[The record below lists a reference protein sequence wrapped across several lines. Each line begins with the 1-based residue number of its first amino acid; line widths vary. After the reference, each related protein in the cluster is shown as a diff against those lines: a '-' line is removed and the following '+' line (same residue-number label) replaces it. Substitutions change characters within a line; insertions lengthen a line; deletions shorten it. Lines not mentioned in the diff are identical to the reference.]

1 MAKEEPNKRK
11 LTEEEI
17 NDRLETYVN
26 YAYVKVTPHV
36 TTSERGIELKIEEF
50 GRPFGGDEIE
60 LKRLRYATAGF
71 NPVMMRFL
79 LDLLQQINQETM
91 QNAFDY
97 VLKCIKLS
105 PNYNGDIPQIYYLEK
120 PITSGQAID
129 NSSPIYQFA
138 VKELSH
144 RLEQLGIPHAI
155 DLSFSPSE
163 KNDRE
168 PEIQAEIQAE
178 IQPESQFESQP
189 ESQKTFTFS
198 KKERVKKIHAY
209 LVETGVIKPCDY
221 EDFFVW
227 VKNGHFPTD
236 IIQAKNKV
244 KFYYA
249 LEQISSLIID
259 EVKNWKKSVL
269 TDGQWNTLSSSKSSN
284 QPHIAKQWLRKFP

>member
-50 GRPFGGDEIE
+50 GRPFGGDEDE
-60 LKRLRYATAGF
+60 LKRLSDATAGF
-71 NPVMMRFL
+71 NPVMMQML
-79 LDLLQQINQETM
+79 IDLLQQINQETM

-105 PNYNGDIPQIYYLEK
+105 PNYHGDIPQIYYLEK
-120 PITSGQAID
+120 PISSGQAIV

-155 DLSFSPSE
+155 DISVSPSE
-163 KNDRE
+163 KNDRQ
-168 PEIQAEIQAE
+168 PEIQVEI
-178 IQPESQFESQP
+178 QP

-284 QPHIAKQWLRKFP
+284 QSHIAKQWLRKFP

>member
-1 MAKEEPNKRK
+1 MAKEEPKKRK
-11 LTEEEI
+11 LTKEEI

-50 GRPFGGDEIE
+50 GNPFGGDEVE

-71 NPVMMRFL
+71 NPVMMQML

-105 PNYNGDIPQIYYLEK
+105 PNYHGDIPQIYYLEK
-120 PITSGQAID
+120 PITSGQAIV

-155 DLSFSPSE
+155 DISVSPSE
-163 KNDRE
+163 KNDRQ
-168 PEIQAEIQAE
+168 PEI
-178 IQPESQFESQP
+178 
-189 ESQKTFTFS
+189 
-198 KKERVKKIHAY
+198 
-209 LVETGVIKPCDY
+209 
-221 EDFFVW
+221 
-227 VKNGHFPTD
+227 
-236 IIQAKNKV
+236 
-244 KFYYA
+244 
-249 LEQISSLIID
+249 
-259 EVKNWKKSVL
+259 
-269 TDGQWNTLSSSKSSN
+269 
-284 QPHIAKQWLRKFP
+284 

>member
-1 MAKEEPNKRK
+1 MAKEEPKKRK

-26 YAYVKVTPHV
+26 YAYVKVTSHV

-50 GRPFGGDEIE
+50 GSPFGGDEVE

-71 NPVMMRFL
+71 NPTMMQML
-79 LDLLQQINQETM
+79 IDLLQQINQETM

-105 PNYNGDIPQIYYLEK
+105 PNYHGDIPQIYYLEK
-120 PITSGQAID
+120 PISSGQAIV

-155 DLSFSPSE
+155 DISVSPSE
-163 KNDRE
+163 KNDRQ
-168 PEIQAEIQAE
+168 PEIQPE
-178 IQPESQFESQP
+178 IQPESQFESPP

-209 LVETGVIKPCDY
+209 LVETGVIEPCDY

-227 VKNGHFPTD
+227 VKNAHFPAD
-236 IIQAKNKV
+236 NIQVKKKL

-249 LEQISSLIID
+249 MGQISSLIID
-259 EVKNWKKSVL
+259 EVKDWKKSVL
-269 TDGQWNTLSSSKSSN
+269 TSGQWDTLYSNNTKIEARWKRN
-284 QPHIAKQWLRKFP
+284 FP

>member
-50 GRPFGGDEIE
+50 GRPFGGDEDE
-60 LKRLRYATAGF
+60 LKRLSDATAGF
-71 NPVMMRFL
+71 NPVMMQML
-79 LDLLQQINQETM
+79 IDLLQQINQETM

-105 PNYNGDIPQIYYLEK
+105 PNYHGDIPQIYYLEK
-120 PITSGQAID
+120 PISSGQAIV

-155 DLSFSPSE
+155 DISVSPSE
-163 KNDRE
+163 KNDRQ
-168 PEIQAEIQAE
+168 PEC
-178 IQPESQFESQP
+178 QPESQFESQP

-221 EDFFVW
+221 EDFFVC

-236 IIQAKNKV
+236 KKQKKNKL

-249 LEQISSLIID
+249 MEQISSLIID

-269 TDGQWNTLSSSKSSN
+269 TDGQWNSLSASKSSG
-284 QPHIAKQWLRKFP
+284 QSHIAKQWLRNFP

>member
-1 MAKEEPNKRK
+1 MAKEEPKKRK
-11 LTEEEI
+11 LTKEEI

-79 LDLLQQINQETM
+79 LDLLQQINQDTM

-105 PNYNGDIPQIYYLEK
+105 PNYNGDIPQIYYLGK
-120 PITSGQAID
+120 PISSGQAIV
-129 NSSPIYQFA
+129 NSSRIYQFA
-138 VKELSH
+138 IDELSQ
-144 RLEQLGIPHAI
+144 RLERLGIPHAI
-155 DLSFSPSE
+155 DISVSPSE
-163 KNDRE
+163 KNDRQ
-168 PEIQAEIQAE
+168 PEIQAE
-178 IQPESQFESQP
+178 IQPESQFEIQP

-227 VKNGHFPTD
+227 VKNAHFPAD
-236 IIQAKNKV
+236 IIHAKNKV

-284 QPHIAKQWLRKFP
+284 QSHIAKQWLRKFP

>member
-79 LDLLQQINQETM
+79 LDLLQQINQDTM

-120 PITSGQAID
+120 PITSGQAIV
-129 NSSPIYQFA
+129 NSSPIYKFA
-138 VKELSH
+138 IKELSQ
-144 RLEQLGIPHAI
+144 RLERLGIPHAV
-155 DLSFSPSE
+155 DMSFSPSV

-168 PEIQAEIQAE
+168 PEC
-178 IQPESQFESQP
+178 QPESQP
-189 ESQKTFTFS
+189 ESQPKSQKTFNCS
-198 KKERVKKIHAY
+198 NKVRVKKIHAY

-236 IIQAKNKV
+236 IIQAKNKL

-249 LEQISSLIID
+249 MEQISSLIID

-269 TDGQWNTLSSSKSSN
+269 TDGQWNSLSASKSSG
-284 QPHIAKQWLRKFP
+284 QSHIAKQWLRNFP

>member
-79 LDLLQQINQETM
+79 LDLLQQINQDTM

-105 PNYNGDIPQIYYLEK
+105 PNYNGDIPQIYYLGK
-120 PITSGQAID
+120 PISSGQAIV
-129 NSSPIYQFA
+129 NSSPIYKFA
-138 VKELSH
+138 IEELSQ
-144 RLEQLGIPHAI
+144 RLERLGIPHAVDI
-155 DLSFSPSE
+155 RVSSFE
-163 KNDRE
+163 KNER
-168 PEIQAEIQAE
+168 
-178 IQPESQFESQP
+178 QPESQS
-189 ESQKTFTFS
+189 ESQKTFKCS
-198 KKERVKKIHAY
+198 NRERVKKIHTY
-209 LVETGVIKPCDY
+209 LVETGVIEQCDY

-227 VKNGHFPTD
+227 VKNGHFPMD
-236 IIQAKNKV
+236 IIQVKIKL

-249 LEQISSLIID
+249 MEQISSLIID
-259 EVKNWKKSVL
+259 EFKDWKKSVL
-269 TDGQWNTLSSSKSSN
+269 TDGQWDTLSSNK
-284 QPHIAKQWLRKFP
+284 AKIEKRWLRYFP

>member
-1 MAKEEPNKRK
+1 MAKEEPKKRK

-71 NPVMMRFL
+71 NPVMMQML
-79 LDLLQQINQETM
+79 IDLLQQINQDTM

-105 PNYNGDIPQIYYLEK
+105 PNYHGDIPQIYYLEK
-120 PITSGQAID
+120 PISSGQAIV

-168 PEIQAEIQAE
+168 PEIQPE
-178 IQPESQFESQP
+178 IQPESQFESPP
-189 ESQKTFTFS
+189 ESQKTFNCS
-198 KKERVKKIHAY
+198 NKVRVKKIHAY

-236 IIQAKNKV
+236 IIQAKNKL

-249 LEQISSLIID
+249 MEQISSLIID

-269 TDGQWNTLSSSKSSN
+269 TSGQWDTLYSNNTKIEARWKRN
-284 QPHIAKQWLRKFP
+284 FP

>member
-17 NDRLETYVN
+17 NERLETYVN

-50 GRPFGGDEIE
+50 GSPFGGDEVE

-71 NPVMMRFL
+71 NPVMMQML
-79 LDLLQQINQETM
+79 IDLLQQINQETM

-105 PNYNGDIPQIYYLEK
+105 PNYHGDIPQIYYLEK
-120 PITSGQAID
+120 PISSGQAIV
-129 NSSPIYQFA
+129 NSSPIYKFA
-138 VKELSH
+138 IKELSQ
-144 RLEQLGIPHAI
+144 RLERLGIPHAV
-155 DLSFSPSE
+155 DMSFSPSV

-168 PEIQAEIQAE
+168 PEC
-178 IQPESQFESQP
+178 QPESQP
-189 ESQKTFTFS
+189 ESQPKSQKTFNCS
-198 KKERVKKIHAY
+198 NKVRVKKIHAY

-284 QPHIAKQWLRKFP
+284 QSHIAKQWLRKFP

>member
-79 LDLLQQINQETM
+79 LDLLQQINQDTM

-105 PNYNGDIPQIYYLEK
+105 PNYHGDIPQIYYLEK
-120 PITSGQAID
+120 PISSGQAIV

-155 DLSFSPSE
+155 DISVSPSE
-163 KNDRE
+163 KNDRQ
-168 PEIQAEIQAE
+168 PEIQPE

-198 KKERVKKIHAY
+198 KKVRVKKIHAY

-221 EDFFVW
+221 EVFFVW

-236 IIQAKNKV
+236 IIQAKNKL

-249 LEQISSLIID
+249 MEQISSLIID

-269 TDGQWNTLSSSKSSN
+269 TDGQWNSLSASKSSN
-284 QPHIAKQWLRKFP
+284 QSHIAKQWLRKFP

>member
-50 GRPFGGDEIE
+50 GSPFGGEEVE

-71 NPVMMRFL
+71 NPVMMQML
-79 LDLLQQINQETM
+79 IDLLQQINQETM

-105 PNYNGDIPQIYYLEK
+105 PNYHGDIPQIYYLEK
-120 PITSGQAID
+120 PISSGQAIV

-155 DLSFSPSE
+155 DLSISPSE

-168 PEIQAEIQAE
+168 S
-178 IQPESQFESQP
+178 ESQPESQP
-189 ESQKTFTFS
+189 ESQKTFNCS
-198 KKERVKKIHAY
+198 NKERVKKIHAY
-209 LVETGVIKPCDY
+209 LVETGVIEPCDY

-227 VKNGHFPTD
+227 VKNAHFPAD
-236 IIQAKNKV
+236 NIQV
-244 KFYYA
+244 KKKLKFSYA
-249 LEQISSLIID
+249 MEQISSLIID
-259 EVKNWKKSVL
+259 EFKEWKKSVL
-269 TDGQWNTLSSSKSSN
+269 TDGQWKSLSSN
-284 QPHIAKQWLRKFP
+284 NAKIEKRWLRYFP

>member
-50 GRPFGGDEIE
+50 GSPFGGDEVE

-71 NPVMMRFL
+71 NPVMMQML
-79 LDLLQQINQETM
+79 LELLQQINQDAM
-91 QNAFDY
+91 RDAFDY

-120 PITSGQAID
+120 PISSGQAIV
-129 NSSPIYQFA
+129 NSSPIYKFA
-138 VKELSH
+138 IKELSQ
-144 RLEQLGIPHAI
+144 RLERLGIPHAV
-155 DLSFSPSE
+155 DMSFSPSV

-168 PEIQAEIQAE
+168 PEC
-178 IQPESQFESQP
+178 QPESQP
-189 ESQKTFTFS
+189 ESQPKSQKTFNCS
-198 KKERVKKIHAY
+198 NKVRVKKIHAY
-209 LVETGVIKPCDY
+209 LVDTGVIEPCDY
-221 EDFFVW
+221 ENFFIC
-227 VKNGHFPTD
+227 VKHAYFPAD
-236 IIQAKNKV
+236 IIQVKKKV

-249 LEQISSLIID
+249 MQQISSLIID
-259 EVKNWKKSVL
+259 EFKAWKTSVL
-269 TDGQWNTLSSSKSSN
+269 TDGQWSTLSSSKSSN
-284 QPHIAKQWLRKFP
+284 QSHIAKQWLRKFP

>member
-50 GRPFGGDEIE
+50 GRPFGGDEDE
-60 LKRLRYATAGF
+60 LKRLSDATAGF
-71 NPVMMRFL
+71 NPVMMQML
-79 LDLLQQINQETM
+79 IDLLQQINQETM

-105 PNYNGDIPQIYYLEK
+105 PNYHGDIPQIYYLEK
-120 PITSGQAID
+120 PISSGQAIV

-155 DLSFSPSE
+155 DISVSPSE
-163 KNDRE
+163 KNDRQ
-168 PEIQAEIQAE
+168 PE
-178 IQPESQFESQP
+178 IQPEIQPKIQP
-189 ESQKTFTFS
+189 ENQKTFTFS
-198 KKERVKKIHAY
+198 KTERVKKIHAY
-209 LVETGVIKPCDY
+209 LVETGVIKTCDY
-221 EDFFVW
+221 EEFFVW

-236 IIQAKNKV
+236 IIRAKNKV

-259 EVKNWKKSVL
+259 EVKDWKKSVL
-269 TDGQWNTLSSSKSSN
+269 TSGQWDTLSSSKSSN
-284 QPHIAKQWLRKFP
+284 QSHIAKQWLRDFP

>member
-17 NDRLETYVN
+17 NERLETYVN

-50 GRPFGGDEIE
+50 GSPFGGDEVE

-71 NPVMMRFL
+71 NPVMMQML
-79 LDLLQQINQETM
+79 IDLLQQINQETM

-105 PNYNGDIPQIYYLEK
+105 PNYHGDIPQIYYLEK
-120 PITSGQAID
+120 PISSGQAIV
-129 NSSPIYQFA
+129 NSSPIYKFA
-138 VKELSH
+138 IKELSQ
-144 RLEQLGIPHAI
+144 RLERLGIPHAV
-155 DLSFSPSE
+155 DMSFSPSV

-168 PEIQAEIQAE
+168 PEC
-178 IQPESQFESQP
+178 QPESQP
-189 ESQKTFTFS
+189 ESQPKSQKTFNCS
-198 KKERVKKIHAY
+198 NKVRVKKIHAY

-284 QPHIAKQWLRKFP
+284 QSHIAKQWLRDFP

>member
-50 GRPFGGDEIE
+50 GRPFGGDEDE
-60 LKRLRYATAGF
+60 LKRLSDATAGF
-71 NPVMMRFL
+71 NPVMMQML
-79 LDLLQQINQETM
+79 IDLLQQINQETM

-105 PNYNGDIPQIYYLEK
+105 PNYHGDIPQIYYLEK
-120 PITSGQAID
+120 PISSGQAIV

-155 DLSFSPSE
+155 DISVSPSE
-163 KNDRE
+163 KNDRQ
-168 PEIQAEIQAE
+168 PEIQPKIQPK
-178 IQPESQFESQP
+178 IQPEIQP
-189 ESQKTFTFS
+189 ESQKTFNCS
-198 KKERVKKIHAY
+198 NKVRVKKIHAY

-236 IIQAKNKV
+236 IIQAKNKL

-249 LEQISSLIID
+249 MGQISSLIID
-259 EVKNWKKSVL
+259 EFKAWKTSVL
-269 TDGQWNTLSSSKSSN
+269 TDGQWSTLSSAISHVPPK
-284 QPHIAKQWLRKFP
+284 IEAQWLRDFPLKGT

>member
-1 MAKEEPNKRK
+1 MAKEEPKKRK

-50 GRPFGGDEIE
+50 GRPFGGDEDE
-60 LKRLRYATAGF
+60 LKRLSDATAGF
-71 NPVMMRFL
+71 NPVMMQML
-79 LDLLQQINQETM
+79 IDLLQQINQETM

-105 PNYNGDIPQIYYLEK
+105 PNYHGDIPQIYYLEK
-120 PITSGQAID
+120 PISSGQAIV

-155 DLSFSPSE
+155 DISVSPSE
-163 KNDRE
+163 KNDRQ
-168 PEIQAEIQAE
+168 PEIQPES
-178 IQPESQFESQP
+178 QPESQFESPP

-209 LVETGVIKPCDY
+209 LVETGVIEPCDY

-227 VKNGHFPTD
+227 VKNAHFPAD
-236 IIQAKNKV
+236 NIQVKKKL

-249 LEQISSLIID
+249 MGQISSLIID
-259 EVKNWKKSVL
+259 EFKEWKKSVL
-269 TDGQWNTLSSSKSSN
+269 TDGQWKSLSSN
-284 QPHIAKQWLRKFP
+284 NAKIEKRWLRYFP

>member
-1 MAKEEPNKRK
+1 MAKEEPKKRK
-11 LTEEEI
+11 LTEDEI
-17 NDRLETYVN
+17 EKRLTTYLE
-26 YAYVKVTPHV
+26 YAKVIVTPHV
-36 TTSERGIELKIEEF
+36 TPSERGIELTIEEVA
-50 GRPFGGDEIE
+50 RPFDGDEDE
-60 LKRLRYATAGF
+60 FKRLSYATAGF
-71 NPVMMRFL
+71 KPEMMQML
-79 LDLLQQINQETM
+79 LDLLQQVNRDVM
-91 QNAFDY
+91 QDAFDY

-105 PNYNGDIPQIYYLEK
+105 PNYNGEIPQIYYLGK
-120 PITSGQAID
+120 PISSGQAIV
-129 NSSPIYQFA
+129 NSSPIYKFA
-138 VKELSH
+138 IEELSQ
-144 RLEQLGIPHAI
+144 RLERLGIPHAI
-155 DLSFSPSE
+155 DMSVSPSE
-163 KNDRE
+163 KNDRQ
-168 PEIQAEIQAE
+168 PEIQPES
-178 IQPESQFESQP
+178 QPESQFESPP

-284 QPHIAKQWLRKFP
+284 QSHIAKQWLRKFP

>member
-1 MAKEEPNKRK
+1 MAKEEPKKRK

-50 GRPFGGDEIE
+50 GRPFGGDEDE

-71 NPVMMRFL
+71 NPVMMQML
-79 LDLLQQINQETM
+79 LELLQQINQDAM
-91 QNAFDY
+91 RDAFDY

-120 PITSGQAID
+120 PITSGQAIV
-129 NSSPIYQFA
+129 NSSPIYKFA
-138 VKELSH
+138 IKELSQ
-144 RLEQLGIPHAI
+144 RLERLGIPHAV
-155 DLSFSPSE
+155 DMSFSPSV

-168 PEIQAEIQAE
+168 PEC
-178 IQPESQFESQP
+178 QPESQP
-189 ESQKTFTFS
+189 KSQKTFNCS
-198 KKERVKKIHAY
+198 NKVRVKKIHAY

-236 IIQAKNKV
+236 IIQAKNKL

-249 LEQISSLIID
+249 MEQISSLIID

-269 TDGQWNTLSSSKSSN
+269 TDGQWNSLSASKSSG
-284 QPHIAKQWLRKFP
+284 QSHIAKQWLRNFP

>member
-1 MAKEEPNKRK
+1 MAKEEPKKRK

-50 GRPFGGDEIE
+50 GRPFGGDEDE
-60 LKRLRYATAGF
+60 LKRLSYATAGF
-71 NPVMMRFL
+71 NPVMMQML
-79 LDLLQQINQETM
+79 IDLLQQINQETM

-105 PNYNGDIPQIYYLEK
+105 PNYHGDIPQIYYLEK
-120 PITSGQAID
+120 PISSGQAIV

-155 DLSFSPSE
+155 DMSFSPSV

-168 PEIQAEIQAE
+168 PEC
-178 IQPESQFESQP
+178 QPESQP
-189 ESQKTFTFS
+189 ESQPKSQKTFNCS
-198 KKERVKKIHAY
+198 NKERVKKIHAY
-209 LVETGVIKPCDY
+209 LVETGVIEPCDY

-227 VKNGHFPTD
+227 VKNGHFPAD
-236 IIQAKNKV
+236 IIRAKNKV

-259 EVKNWKKSVL
+259 EVKDWKKSVL
-269 TDGQWNTLSSSKSSN
+269 TSGQWDTLSSSKSSN
-284 QPHIAKQWLRKFP
+284 QSHIAKQWLRDFP

>member
-17 NDRLETYVN
+17 NERLETYVN

-50 GRPFGGDEIE
+50 GRPFGGDEDE
-60 LKRLRYATAGF
+60 LKRLSYATAGF
-71 NPVMMRFL
+71 NPVMMQML
-79 LDLLQQINQETM
+79 IDLLQQINQETM
-91 QNAFDY
+91 QNTFDY

-120 PITSGQAID
+120 PISSGQAIV
-129 NSSPIYQFA
+129 NSSPIYKFA
-138 VKELSH
+138 IKELSQ
-144 RLEQLGIPHAI
+144 RLERLGIPHAI

-168 PEIQAEIQAE
+168 PEIQAEIQ
-178 IQPESQFESQP
+178 PESQPEIQP

-284 QPHIAKQWLRKFP
+284 QSHIAKQWLRKFP

>member
-50 GRPFGGDEIE
+50 GRPFGGDEDE
-60 LKRLRYATAGF
+60 LKRLSDATAGF
-71 NPVMMRFL
+71 NPVMMQML
-79 LDLLQQINQETM
+79 IDLLQQINQETM

-105 PNYNGDIPQIYYLEK
+105 PNYHGDIPQIYYLEK
-120 PITSGQAID
+120 PISSGQAIV

-155 DLSFSPSE
+155 DLSISPSE

-168 PEIQAEIQAE
+168 S
-178 IQPESQFESQP
+178 ESQPESQP
-189 ESQKTFTFS
+189 ESQKTFNCS
-198 KKERVKKIHAY
+198 NKERVKKIHAY
-209 LVETGVIKPCDY
+209 LVETGVIEPCDY

-284 QPHIAKQWLRKFP
+284 QSHIAKQWLRKFP

>member
-79 LDLLQQINQETM
+79 LDLLQQINQDTM

-105 PNYNGDIPQIYYLEK
+105 PNYNGDIPQIYYLGK
-120 PITSGQAID
+120 PISSGQAIV
-129 NSSPIYQFA
+129 NSSRIYQFA
-138 VKELSH
+138 IDELSQ
-144 RLEQLGIPHAI
+144 RLERLGIPHAI

-168 PEIQAEIQAE
+168 S
-178 IQPESQFESQP
+178 ESQPESQP

-209 LVETGVIKPCDY
+209 LVETGVIEPCDY

-227 VKNGHFPTD
+227 VKNAHFPAD
-236 IIQAKNKV
+236 NIQVKKKL

-249 LEQISSLIID
+249 MGQISSLIID
-259 EVKNWKKSVL
+259 EVKDWKKSVL
-269 TDGQWNTLSSSKSSN
+269 TSGQWDTLYSNNTKIEARWKRN
-284 QPHIAKQWLRKFP
+284 FP

>member
-50 GRPFGGDEIE
+50 GRPFGWDEDE
-60 LKRLRYATAGF
+60 LKRLSYATAGF
-71 NPVMMRFL
+71 NPVMMQML
-79 LDLLQQINQETM
+79 IDLLQQINQETM

-105 PNYNGDIPQIYYLEK
+105 PNYHGDIPQIYYLEK
-120 PITSGQAID
+120 PISSGQAIV

-155 DLSFSPSE
+155 DISVSPSE
-163 KNDRE
+163 KNDRQ
-168 PEIQAEIQAE
+168 PE
-178 IQPESQFESQP
+178 IQPEIQHKIQP

-236 IIQAKNKV
+236 IIQAKNKL

-249 LEQISSLIID
+249 MVQISSLIID

-269 TDGQWNTLSSSKSSN
+269 TDGQWNSLSASKSSG
-284 QPHIAKQWLRKFP
+284 QSHIAKQWLRNFP

>member
-50 GRPFGGDEIE
+50 GRPFGGDEDE
-60 LKRLRYATAGF
+60 LKRLSYATAGF
-71 NPVMMRFL
+71 NPVMMQML
-79 LDLLQQINQETM
+79 IDLLQQINQETM

-120 PITSGQAID
+120 PISSGQAIV

-155 DLSFSPSE
+155 DLSISPSE

-168 PEIQAEIQAE
+168 
-178 IQPESQFESQP
+178 SESQP
-189 ESQKTFTFS
+189 ESQKTFNCS
-198 KKERVKKIHAY
+198 NKERVKKIHAY
-209 LVETGVIKPCDY
+209 LVETGVIEPCDY

-227 VKNGHFPTD
+227 VKNAHFPAD
-236 IIQAKNKV
+236 NIQV
-244 KFYYA
+244 KKKLKFSYA
-249 LEQISSLIID
+249 MEQISSLIID
-259 EVKNWKKSVL
+259 EFKEWKKSVL
-269 TDGQWNTLSSSKSSN
+269 TDGQWKSLSSN
-284 QPHIAKQWLRKFP
+284 NAKIEKRWLRYFP

>member
-1 MAKEEPNKRK
+1 MAKEEPKKRK

-50 GRPFGGDEIE
+50 GRPFGGDEDE
-60 LKRLRYATAGF
+60 LKRLSYAIAGF
-71 NPVMMRFL
+71 NPVMMQML
-79 LDLLQQINQETM
+79 IDLLQQINQDAM

-120 PITSGQAID
+120 PISSGQAIV

-155 DLSFSPSE
+155 DISVSPSE
-163 KNDRE
+163 KNDRQ
-168 PEIQAEIQAE
+168 PEIQPES
-178 IQPESQFESQP
+178 QPESQFESQP

-198 KKERVKKIHAY
+198 KKERVKNIHAY

-284 QPHIAKQWLRKFP
+284 QSHIAKQWLRKFP

>member
-1 MAKEEPNKRK
+1 MAKEKPKK
-11 LTEEEI
+11 KKTTEEE
-17 NDRLETYVN
+17 NNQRLETYVN
-26 YAYVKVTPHV
+26 YAYVKFTPHI
-36 TTSERGIELKIEEF
+36 TPSERGIELTIEEI
-50 GRPFGGDEIE
+50 GRPFGGDKDE
-60 LKRLRYATAGF
+60 LKRLSYATAGF
-71 NPVMMRFL
+71 NPVMMQML
-79 LDLLQQINQETM
+79 LDLLQQINQETK

-120 PITSGQAID
+120 PITSGQAIV

-155 DLSFSPSE
+155 DISVSPSE
-163 KNDRE
+163 KNDRQ
-168 PEIQAEIQAE
+168 PE
-178 IQPESQFESQP
+178 IQPEIQTKIQPEIQP
-189 ESQKTFTFS
+189 ESQKTFNCS
-198 KKERVKKIHAY
+198 NKVRVKKIHAY

-236 IIQAKNKV
+236 IIQAKNKL

-249 LEQISSLIID
+249 MEQISSLIID

-269 TDGQWNTLSSSKSSN
+269 TDGQWNSLSASKSSG
-284 QPHIAKQWLRKFP
+284 QSHIAKQWLRYFP

>member
-1 MAKEEPNKRK
+1 MAKEKPKKRK

-17 NDRLETYVN
+17 NQRLETYVN
-26 YAYVKVTPHV
+26 YAYVKFTPHI
-36 TTSERGIELKIEEF
+36 TPSERGIELTIEEI
-50 GRPFGGDEIE
+50 GGPFGGDKDE

-71 NPVMMRFL
+71 NPVMMQML
-79 LDLLQQINQETM
+79 LDLLQQINQETK

-120 PITSGQAID
+120 PITSGQAIV

-155 DLSFSPSE
+155 DISVSPSE
-163 KNDRE
+163 KNDR
-168 PEIQAEIQAE
+168 QSKSQSKS
-178 IQPESQFESQP
+178 QPESQP
-189 ESQKTFTFS
+189 ENQKTFTFS
-198 KKERVKKIHAY
+198 KTERVKKIHAY
-209 LVETGVIKPCDY
+209 LVETGVIKTCDY
-221 EDFFVW
+221 EEFFVW
-227 VKNGHFPTD
+227 VKNGHFPAD
-236 IIQAKNKV
+236 IIRAKNKV

-259 EVKNWKKSVL
+259 EVKDWKKSVL
-269 TDGQWNTLSSSKSSN
+269 TSGQWDTLSSSKSSN
-284 QPHIAKQWLRKFP
+284 QSHIAKQWLRDFP

>member
-50 GRPFGGDEIE
+50 GRPFGGDEDE
-60 LKRLRYATAGF
+60 LKRLSDATAGF
-71 NPVMMRFL
+71 NPVMMQML
-79 LDLLQQINQETM
+79 IDLLQQINQETM

-105 PNYNGDIPQIYYLEK
+105 PNYHGDIPQIYYLEK
-120 PITSGQAID
+120 PISSGQAIV

-155 DLSFSPSE
+155 DLSISPSE
-163 KNDRE
+163 KNDKQ
-168 PEIQAEIQAE
+168 PE
-178 IQPESQFESQP
+178 IQPEIQTKIQTKIQPESQP

-209 LVETGVIKPCDY
+209 LVETGVIEPCDY

-227 VKNGHFPTD
+227 VKNAHFPAD
-236 IIQAKNKV
+236 NIQVKKKL

-249 LEQISSLIID
+249 MGQISSLIID
-259 EVKNWKKSVL
+259 EVKDWKKSVL
-269 TDGQWNTLSSSKSSN
+269 TSGQWDTLYSN
-284 QPHIAKQWLRKFP
+284 NAKIEKRWLRYFP

>member
-50 GRPFGGDEIE
+50 GRPFGGDEDE
-60 LKRLRYATAGF
+60 LKRLSDATAGF
-71 NPVMMRFL
+71 NPVMMQML
-79 LDLLQQINQETM
+79 IDLLQQINQETM

-105 PNYNGDIPQIYYLEK
+105 PNYHGDIPQIYYLEK
-120 PITSGQAID
+120 PISSGQAIV

-155 DLSFSPSE
+155 DISVSPSE
-163 KNDRE
+163 KNDRQ
-168 PEIQAEIQAE
+168 PEIQTK
-178 IQPESQFESQP
+178 IQPEIQP

-209 LVETGVIKPCDY
+209 LVETGVIEPCDY

-227 VKNGHFPTD
+227 VKNAHFPTD

-284 QPHIAKQWLRKFP
+284 QSHIAKQWLRKFP